1 MSDSQNNQ
9 LKAQRK
15 MHVLFLE
22 YNNQRAWLPSSS
34 LQLYKGRRHFEE
46 EAAKAGPK
54 CKKDFVP
61 SKRYQ
66 SQFDK
71 AINFSESVIKLPNED
86 RLETVFQKYGWVMVS
101 EPCDQVNDK
110 RAFDSDCDTEINKNT
125 DTEFDSHPPGDRV
138 TMHRLGSDD
147 RRSSAEAES
156 RLDPGV
162 DSADGDNDDN
172 DLNNHV
178 NSRQKNATP
187 VSKKKKRESS
197 LVAAIAMNGDSSSDD
212 NDVSDSDKVNN
223 STRKRKRP
231 SSGSESSHSKSKPKK
246 DPPVPAVEPTAA
258 ASPVTNATESKA
270 VSKPSDDE
278 FPRLGDLV
286 WGRMSGFPFWPSFVT
301 RSPQGQY
308 KKMGSNG
315 KANYHVQFFN
325 WNDES
330 GWVNAALEFDG
341 LDSFKAIAGKLLFY
355 SSSSKFFRANISC
368 GTNFCFI
375 FSKKEIRQIL
385 QPCQGSHVQQV
396 GEGS

>member
-1 MSDSQNNQ
+1 MIARDPKDGEFVKPPLSDSQNNQ

-34 LQLYKGRRHFEE
+34 LQLYKGRRQFEE
-46 EAAKAGPK
+46 EAAKAGSNR
-54 CKKDFVP
+54 KKDFVP

-71 AINFSESVIKLPNED
+71 AVDFSESVIKLPNED

-101 EPCDQVNDK
+101 EPCEQVNDK

-125 DTEFDSHPPGDRV
+125 DTECDSQSGGVRV

-162 DSADGDNDDN
+162 DSADGGDH

-178 NSRQKNATP
+178 NNRQKNATP

-197 LVAAIAMNGDSSSDD
+197 LVAALAMNGDSSSDD
-212 NDVSDSDKVNN
+212 NDNVSDSDKVNT
-223 STRKRKRP
+223 SRKRKRP
-231 SSGSESSHSKSKPKK
+231 SSGSESSHSKTKPKK
-246 DPPVPAVEPTAA
+246 DPSVPVVEPTAT
-258 ASPVTNATESKA
+258 ASPVSTVAESKA
-270 VSKPSDDE
+270 VFKPSDDE

-330 GWVNAALEFDG
+330 GWVNAVLEFDG
-341 LDSFKAIAGKLLFY
+341 LDSFKAVAGM
-355 SSSSKFFRANISC
+355 SH
-368 GTNFCFI
+368 FI
-375 FSKKEIRQIL
+375 K
-385 QPCQGSHVQQV
+385 
-396 GEGS
+396 